1 MRVSTGIAGMTA
13 AVMMLF
19 AATVEAAPPFPA
31 DGCVTYDQAFADG
44 ALMTVR
50 PGVKRAHFV
59 DISCKDGEDCPKE
72 LKAYLVPGDTVLA
85 SEPFRGAFCVY
96 YGAKGRALKA
106 GYMTED
112 VIQPAKPKAAEISG
126 TWAMDDNTLTFR
138 KSGGGL
144 EVSGAAQYG
153 DNSGELKAPAKLK
166 GGKLTATDGTC
177 TISGRLRG
185 PYLVIDESDN
195 CGGMNVSFMGIY
207 TKR

>member
-1 MRVSTGIAGMTA
+1 MRISTGIAGMTA
-13 AVMMLF
+13 AVTMLF
-19 AATVEAAPPFPA
+19 AATAEAAPPFPT

-44 ALMTVR
+44 TLMTVR
-50 PGVKRAHFV
+50 TDVKRAHFV
-59 DISCKDGEDCPKE
+59 DIACKDGDACPKE

-85 SEPFRGAFCVY
+85 SEPFRGAYCVY
-96 YGAKGRALKA
+96 YGSKGRELKA

-112 VIQPAKPKAAEISG
+112 ELQPSKAKAADITG
-126 TWAMDDNTLTFR
+126 TWAMDDNTLTFD

-144 EVSGAAQYG
+144 KVSGEAQYG
-153 DNSGELKAPAKLK
+153 DNLGELEAPAKLK
-166 GGKLTATDGTC
+166 GGKLSATDGNC